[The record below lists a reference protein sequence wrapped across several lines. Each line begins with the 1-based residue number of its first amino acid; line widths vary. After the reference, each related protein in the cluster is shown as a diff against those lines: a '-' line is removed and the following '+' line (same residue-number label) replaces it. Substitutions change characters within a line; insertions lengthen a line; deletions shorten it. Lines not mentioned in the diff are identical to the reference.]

1 MNNNFKPNV
10 KGQAELILK
19 SAGGAAAKTAIHAA
33 FVNYKEVSKEQGDAS
48 LGAVAYDLQ
57 KSKFG
62 MQIFDSFTFNCTSAN
77 PTIYTSTPEFGSAN
91 VVISAPF
98 TFETALIEVN
108 QTKNIVKTSIAGKN
122 GTIKEYMSDGDFIIN
137 LKGVIVG
144 KVANQRPDVIYL
156 DKFMEYLRAPL
167 ALPVTCTFLNE
178 FNINSVIIESYKYGQ
193 REGARNII
201 DIEIN
206 MVSDSPIEL
215 SVSAEQK
222 DIFSTRVP
230 YVQKSMF

>member
-1 MNNNFKPNV
+1 MNNFKPNI

-19 SAGGAAAKTAIHAA
+19 TAGGAAAKTAIHAA
-33 FVNYKEVSKEQGDAS
+33 FVNYKEIAKEQGDAS
-48 LGAVAYDLQ
+48 LGAVAYDLK

-62 MQIFDSFTFNCTSAN
+62 MQIFDSFSFNCTSAN
-77 PTIYTSTPEFGSAN
+77 PIIYTASAEFGGAN
-91 VVISAPF
+91 IVLAAPF

-108 QTKNIVKTSIAGKN
+108 QTKNIVKTSISGMN
-122 GTIKEYMSDGDFIIN
+122 GTVKEYISDGDFIIN

-144 KVANQRPDVIYL
+144 EVANQRPDVIYL

-178 FNINSVIIESYKYGQ
+178 FNINNVVIESYKYGQ
-193 REGARNII
+193 REGARNVI

-206 MVSDSPIEL
+206 MISDTAIVL
-215 SVSAEQK
+215 STSSEQK
-222 DIFSTRVP
+222 DIFSKRVP

>member
-33 FVNYKEVSKEQGDAS
+33 FVNYKEVAKEQGLFDISSTLSAKR
-48 LGAVAYDLQ
+48 G
-57 KSKFG
+57 KFG
-62 MQIFDSFTFNCTSAN
+62 QPIFDEFTFLADSVNKLTYEMPNEYGKNS
-77 PTIYTSTPEFGSAN
+77 I
-91 VVISAPF
+91 IIIAPF
-98 TFETALIEVN
+98 TFETALIEIN
-108 QTKNIVKTSIAGKN
+108 QTKNIVKTSISGLN
-122 GTIKEYMSDGDFIIN
+122 GTVKEYMSNGDFIIN

-144 KVANQRPDVIYL
+144 DIANQRPDRNDLNALVAFL
-156 DKFMEYLRAPL
+156 NAPL
-167 ALPVTCTFLNE
+167 TIPISCSFCDELK
-178 FNINSVIIESYKYGQ
+178 ISSVVIESYRLGQ
-193 REGARNII
+193 REGARNVI
-201 DIEIN
+201 DIDIN
-206 MVSDSPIEL
+206 MVSDSTIQL

>member
-1 MNNNFKPNV
+1 MNSFKPNI

-19 SAGGAAAKTAIHAA
+19 TSGGAAAKTAIHAA
-33 FVNYKEVSKEQGDAS
+33 FVNYKEIAKEQGAFDITT
-48 LGAVAYDLQ
+48 LIETKKG
-57 KSKFG
+57 KFG
-62 MQIFDSFTFNCTSAN
+62 QPIFDEFSFLASQINPLTYETSVD
-77 PTIYTSTPEFGSAN
+77 FGINAIRIIDN
-91 VVISAPF
+91 F

-108 QTKNIVKTSIAGKN
+108 QTKNIVKTSISGMN
-122 GTIKEYMSDGDFIIN
+122 GTVKEYMSNGDFIVN

-144 KVANQRPDVIYL
+144 DIANQRPDRNDLNALVAFL
-156 DKFMEYLRAPL
+156 NAPL
-167 ALPVTCTFLNE
+167 TLPISCSFCEE
-178 FNINSVIIESYKYGQ
+178 FKINSVVVESYKFGQ

-206 MVSDSPIEL
+206 MISDSAIEL
-215 SVSAEQK
+215 STSLEQK

>member
-1 MNNNFKPNV
+1 MNNFKPNT

-19 SAGGAAAKTAIHAA
+19 TAGGAAAKTAIHAA
-33 FVNYKEVSKEQGDAS
+33 FVNYKEIAKEQGDAS
-48 LGAVAYDLQ
+48 LGAVAYDLK

-77 PTIYTSTPEFGSAN
+77 PTIYTASPEFGGVN

-108 QTKNIVKTSIAGKN
+108 QSKNIVKTSISGMN
-122 GTIKEYMSDGDFIIN
+122 GTVKEYMSDGDFIIN

-144 KVANQRPDVIYL
+144 EVANQRPDVFYL

-178 FNINSVIIESYKYGQ
+178 FNINNVVIESYKYGQ

-206 MVSDSPIEL
+206 MISDTAIVL
-215 SVSAEQK
+215 STSSEQK
-222 DIFSTRVP
+222 DIFSKRVP

>member
-1 MNNNFKPNV
+1 MNTYKPNV
-10 KGQAELILK
+10 TGLAELILK
-19 SAGGAAAKTAIHAA
+19 SQGGAVAKTLIHKS
-33 FVNYKEVSKEQGDAS
+33 FVNYKEVRNEQGDAS

-77 PTIYTSTPEFGSAN
+77 PTIYTASPEFGGVN
-91 VVISAPF
+91 VVISTPF

-122 GTIKEYMSDGDFIIN
+122 GTVKEYMSDGDFIIN

-144 KVANQRPDVIYL
+144 EVANQRPSVIYL
-156 DKFMEYLRAPL
+156 DKFMEYLRAPM

-206 MVSDSPIEL
+206 MISDTAIVL
-215 SVSAEQK
+215 STSKSQK
-222 DIFSTRVP
+222 DIFTQRAP
-230 YVQKSMF
+230 YVQRASF